1 MSNIELIAELKK
13 ETRLMREAYDR
24 LKEVLP
30 KDGNLS
36 SGQACRLLNCG
47 RSHLAKLAK
56 NHPIKNDEG
65 KYILDE
71 LLKILPLKKRA

>member
-56 NHPIKNDEG
+56 KHAIKNDKG
-65 KYILDE
+65 KYILEE
-71 LLKILPLKKRA
+71 LMKIKSL

>member
-1 MSNIELIAELKK
+1 MSGIELIAELKK

-36 SGQACRLLNCG
+36 SV
-47 RSHLAKLAK
+47 
-56 NHPIKNDEG
+56 
-65 KYILDE
+65 
-71 LLKILPLKKRA
+71 KRVGF

>member
-1 MSNIELIAELKK
+1 MSIELIAVLRN
-13 ETRLMREAYDR
+13 ETKLFREAYDR
-24 LKEVLP
+24 LKSVLP
-30 KDGNLS
+30 TDGKLT
-36 SGQACRLLNCG
+36 SGQACRG
-47 RSHLAKLAK
+47 HLCKLTK

>member
-1 MSNIELIAELKK
+1 MSIELIAVLRN
-13 ETRLMREAYDR
+13 ETKLFREAYDR
-24 LKEVLP
+24 LKSVLP
-30 KDGNLS
+30 TDGKLT
-36 SGQACRLLNCG
+36 SGQACSSRG
-47 RSHLAKLAK
+47 HLCKLTK